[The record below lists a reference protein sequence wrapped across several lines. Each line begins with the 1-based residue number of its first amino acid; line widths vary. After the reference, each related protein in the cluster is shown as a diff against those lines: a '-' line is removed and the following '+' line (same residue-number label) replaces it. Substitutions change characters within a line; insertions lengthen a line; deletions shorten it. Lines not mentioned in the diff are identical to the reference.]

1 MGIQSDL
8 QVVTTVGELN
18 ASAVGLAIILALAL
32 ALFLLRHEEDNDE
45 ASGDSGKYAGN
56 RRGRLR

>member
-1 MGIQSDL
+1 
-8 QVVTTVGELN
+8 VGELN

-32 ALFLLRHEEDNDE
+32 ALFLLKHEEESDE
-45 ASGDSGKYAGN
+45 ASRDSGKYGGN

>member
-1 MGIQSDL
+1 M
-8 QVVTTVGELN
+8 GELN

-32 ALFLLRHEEDNDE
+32 ALFLLRHEEDTDE
-45 ASGDSGKYAGN
+45 ASGDSGKYAGG